1 MKTLIA
7 SLLLCV
13 PALSGA
19 AEPRGQ
25 AVYRQ
30 LAGELLKNCTG
41 ADHKI
46 GVANFTYTDGRKSG
60 DGEVVSERLTTELVR
75 LGRFK
80 ITERKDIQQVFAEL
94 KLQASGVMN
103 EDSVRNVGRMV
114 GADLLILGTLSELSD
129 GRIEVNARLVDVA
142 SGEIVSAAR
151 VNVRKDWHGKTGGA
165 GDGQVK
171 FKRDEK
177 LEQYDKAIRK
187 YMDDKA
193 GQQHS
198 VVKEPPS
205 F

>member
-1 MKTLIA
+1 MKTLITA
-7 SLLLCV
+7 VLLCV

-19 AEPRGQ
+19 TEPRGQ

-30 LAGELLKNCTG
+30 LAGELLKGCTG
-41 ADHKI
+41 ADHKV
-46 GVANFTYTDGRKSG
+46 GVANFTYTDGRKSEDG
-60 DGEVVSERLTTELVR
+60 DVVSERLTTELVR
-75 LGRFK
+75 LGKFK
-80 ITERKDIQQVFAEL
+80 VTERKDIQQVFAEL
-94 KLQASGVMN
+94 KLQASGAMD

-142 SGEIVSAAR
+142 SGEIISAMR
-151 VNVRKDWHGKTGGA
+151 VNVRKDWRGKPAGA
-165 GDGQVK
+165 GNGHVE

-187 YMDDKA
+187 YMDEKA